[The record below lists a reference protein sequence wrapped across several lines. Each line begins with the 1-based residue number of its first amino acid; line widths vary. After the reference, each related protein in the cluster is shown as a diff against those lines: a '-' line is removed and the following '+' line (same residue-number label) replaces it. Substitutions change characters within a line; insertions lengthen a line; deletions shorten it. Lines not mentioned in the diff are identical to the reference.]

1 MIKSKLPSATLVQCF
16 SLGAPTFH
24 AWPIIHH
31 AADNIE
37 KKTLYPHALVTY
49 AQKTSS
55 TSFYKRNISSMH
67 RFRRVCPMRWSR
79 LCPCSMRIRIA
90 PFPII
95 VVGTVDLST
104 YKAGC
109 MYDRKMWAC
118 TDVSYTHAYVYGRLY
133 KRMHSHNYGSIVK
146 VSVLFRSASFI

>member
-1 MIKSKLPSATLVQCF
+1 
-16 SLGAPTFH
+16 
-24 AWPIIHH
+24 
-31 AADNIE
+31 
-37 KKTLYPHALVTY
+37 
-49 AQKTSS
+49 
-55 TSFYKRNISSMH
+55 MH

-118 TDVSYTHAYVYGRLY
+118 TDVPYTHAYVYGRLY
-133 KRMHSHNYGSIVK
+133 KRMHSHYYGSIVK
-146 VSVLFRSASFI
+146 VSVLFRSASFIWLGIPYLAQHATVTLRNVVQCIQVSRTGSISDACTIRQEGKWHCQHAWDWYKPELSSKE